1 MSRANLTRTVIL
13 LLLFLAGYQPSV
25 GYSQGCSQT
34 LAPLDL
40 RHCEEMFNG
49 QVQAGTRTAQLT
61 GGWRLVRT
69 PDPGGGPEAVAVLHT
84 ASASGSDVRFAGV
97 TFRCGRAGI
106 ETLLIL
112 LVPLVRGAQYDVLL
126 KSSSTEA
133 HFRAEAVQGGEAL
146 LLPQGETALTGGA
159 WQATSDLAVDIA
171 APLPIHGAVPLA
183 GLSGAMQ
190 TLTQN
195 CPAH

>member
-1 MSRANLTRTVIL
+1 MSRASLTRTVIL
-13 LLLFLAGYQPSV
+13 LLVFLAEYQPSL
-25 GYSQGCSQT
+25 GYSQGCSPI

-40 RHCEEMFNG
+40 RHCDEMLNR
-49 QVQAGTRTAQLT
+49 QVQAGTRTSQLT

-84 ASASGSDVRFAGV
+84 ASASGSDVRFAGL
-97 TFRCGRAGI
+97 TFRCGHAGI

-146 LLPQGETALTGGA
+146 LLPQGAAALTGEA
-159 WQATSDLAVDIA
+159 WQKTSDLVVDIA
-171 APLPIHGAVPLA
+171 VSSPIHGVVPLA

>member
-1 MSRANLTRTVIL
+1 MSRASLTRTVIL

-40 RHCEEMFNG
+40 RHCEEMLNR
-49 QVQAGTRTAQLT
+49 QVQAGTRTSQLT

-84 ASASGSDVRFAGV
+84 ASASGSDVRFAGL
-97 TFRCGRAGI
+97 TFRCGHAGI

-133 HFRAEAVQGGEAL
+133 HFKAEAVQGGEAL
-146 LLPQGETALTGGA
+146 LLPQGEAALTGEA
-159 WQATSDLAVDIA
+159 WQKTSDLVVDIA
-171 APLPIHGAVPLA
+171 VPSPIYGVVPLA

>member
-1 MSRANLTRTVIL
+1 MSRANLTLTVIL

-146 LLPQGETALTGGA
+146 LLPQGEAALTGKA
-159 WQATSDLAVDIA
+159 WQETSDLAVDIA
-171 APLPIHGAVPLA
+171 IPSPIHGVVPLA